1 MSENIAVIG
10 LGYVG
15 LPVALAFAK
24 KFQTVGFDVDVA
36 KVKELVGGYDRNH
49 EVAESVLKGT
59 ALKMTADPLHLA
71 TVTFWVIAVPTPVD
85 ENNVPDLTPVVRAS
99 ETSASTSR
107 RGTWSS
113 TSPPSTPG

>member
-36 KVKELVGGYDRNH
+36 KVKELCGGYDRNH
-49 EVAESVLKGT
+49 EVPESVLKET
-59 ALKMTADPLHLA
+59 KLQMTADPAALA
-71 TVTFWVIAVPTPVD
+71 AVTFWVVAVPTPVD
-85 ENNVPDLTPVVRAS
+85 
-99 ETSASTSR
+99 
-107 RGTWSS
+107 
-113 TSPPSTPG
+113 